1 MIKLLLK
8 DGLELISMKGIHHK
22 ITKGG
27 KTEIIPV
34 HSKDIKKGLLSAI
47 LKRTGLEVNKSKQIK
62 KVLYRLYAANLK

>member
-8 DGLELISMKGIHHK
+8 DGLELIS
-22 ITKGG
+22 TKGG